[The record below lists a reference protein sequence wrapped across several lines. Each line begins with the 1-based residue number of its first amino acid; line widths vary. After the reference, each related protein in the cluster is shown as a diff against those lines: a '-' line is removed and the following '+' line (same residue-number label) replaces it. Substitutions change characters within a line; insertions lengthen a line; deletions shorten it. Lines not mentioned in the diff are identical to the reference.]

1 VKGSTLRLRD
11 DAYTPGAL
19 IEAGVPAALVRT
31 LIADGPRAVPERA
44 RESVTGRRRSEP
56 TTHYV
61 WGPDAR
67 RLLSEV
73 KANHV
78 LQSAGLRLAS
88 QAEID
93 SESSR
98 EESAQSGGPR

>member
-1 VKGSTLRLRD
+1 MSPLLLRD

-19 IEAGVPAALVRT
+19 IDAGVPADLVRT

-44 RESVTGRRRSEP
+44 REAMTGRKRSQP
-56 TTHYV
+56 TTNYV

-73 KANHV
+73 KANHA
-78 LQSAGLRLAS
+78 LQSAGLRLCS
-88 QAEID
+88 QAEIR
-93 SESSR
+93 SESPR
-98 EESAQSGGPR
+98 EGGAR